1 MATTPEEEE
10 IIKKRFLTQTTVT
23 RGEPPLKR
31 LAQRCRFGAL
41 SRGLQRPC
49 LQMPHAADSDPRSQ
63 PCCAACHERYIH
75 GIGPQFMHGEL

>member
-31 LAQRCRFGAL
+31 LAQRCRSRSGAP
-41 SRGLQRPC
+41 SRWLRHAC
-49 LQMPHAADSDPRSQ
+49 LQQTHRDDDDVLSQ
-63 PCCAACHERYIH
+63 PLYAACHERCI
-75 GIGPQFMHGEL
+75 PQH